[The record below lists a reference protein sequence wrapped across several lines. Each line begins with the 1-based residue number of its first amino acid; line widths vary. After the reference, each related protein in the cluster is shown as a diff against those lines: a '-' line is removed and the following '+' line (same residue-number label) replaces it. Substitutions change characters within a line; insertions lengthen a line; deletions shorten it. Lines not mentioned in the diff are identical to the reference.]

1 MVSYRE
7 WRSSNTRHDHSL
19 PDGRAVEIYYHDL
32 RTEFLERSS
41 TWMGVHQRA
50 GIDTAIPVVVIHYFL
65 ISL

>member
-1 MVSYRE
+1 VAIAGTTTLCQMAE
-7 WRSSNTRHDHSL
+7 
-19 PDGRAVEIYYHDL
+19 AVEIYYHDL

-50 GIDTAIPVVVIHYFL
+50 GIDTAISVVVIHYFL